1 MTIASKVLIILT
13 MIACFWL
20 IFPLVLGIIALKKIN
35 TNTMTTGWAVVV
47 LLFVNT
53 IAGILLLCDKST
65 YAQEA

>member
-13 MIACFWL
+13 MIASFWL
-20 IFPLVLGIIALKKIN
+20 IFPLVLDIIALKKIN